1 VAAEREQWSQGQ
13 GQRACAAERQ
23 TNRQT
28 QSRQRAVESQRE
40 PERETHIQTEGATGS
55 QREPERARERF

>member
-1 VAAEREQWSQGQ
+1 MEPGPGPESMCSRETDKPTDTEPS
-13 GQRACAAERQ
+13 E
-23 TNRQT
+23 
-28 QSRQRAVESQRE
+28 SRREPEE